1 MSSYLRK
8 SITRQH
14 EFVKLLASPSGT
26 GYNRA
31 VARRL
36 SRRQFLCWTLGGLV
50 AASMGGP
57 AYALLVE
64 PDWLALERVEITL
77 DGLPPHLDGLRLA
90 LLSDLHRGPY
100 VEQPLIGRAVELAQ
114 GAAADLVLLAGDF
127 VSRSAAYAE
136 SCAVEL
142 ARLHARRG
150 VYACLGNHDHW
161 TDAGTVAAALEA
173 AGVRV
178 LRNQAVEVADGL
190 WLAAVDDVWER
201 QADLDAALAGVPSGA
216 LTVLLAHEPD
226 FADEVAADGRVALQL
241 SGHSHGGQVRL
252 PWLGPPVL
260 PYLAQRYPAGRYRI
274 GRMQLY
280 VTRGIGCITPPV
292 RFNCRPEVTVIT
304 LT

>member
-1 MSSYLRK
+1 MTKPDYSTETK
-8 SITRQH
+8 S
-14 EFVKLLASPSGT
+14 VSNACLCSVT

-36 SRRQFLCWTLGGLV
+36 SRRQFLRWTLGGLV
-50 AASMGGP
+50 AAGVGGP
-57 AYALLVE
+57 AYALLIE

-77 DGLPPHLDGLRLA
+77 EGLPPRLAGLRLA

-100 VEQPLIGRAVELAQ
+100 VEPPLIGRAVELAQ

-127 VSRSAAYAE
+127 VSRSADYAA
-136 SCAVEL
+136 SCAAEL
-142 ARLHARRG
+142 ARLRAPRG

-178 LRNQAVEVADGL
+178 LRNAGALVADGL

-201 QADLDAALAGVPSGA
+201 QADLDAALAEAPPGA

-226 FADEVAADGRVALQL
+226 FADAVAADGRVALQL

-252 PWLGPPVL
+252 PILGPPVL
-260 PYLAQRYPAGRYRI
+260 PYLAQRYSAGLYRL
-274 GRMQLY
+274 GAMQLY
-280 VTRGIGCITPPV
+280 VTRGVGCITPPA

-304 LT
+304 LR